1 MHHLER
7 ELILNWKQVQQYW
20 KLHFVRQIS
29 VHHPSNPPPTPLTQF
44 GLLHIFL
51 RHVSTK
57 PHAEEGGYGAS
68 RGIFVL
74 QLEVEAKRG
83 SESHRG
89 GWRRIFQQAES
100 RKQPQKESQSMQQ
113 PFESDSDFHRCSVL
127 NVSHILRHAIFPFQM
142 LSHTSPSPLQLQLNK
157 TQGDQ

>member
-20 KLHFVRQIS
+20 KLHFPRQIS

-68 RGIFVL
+68 RGSFVL
-74 QLEVEAKRG
+74 QLELEAKRG

-89 GWRRIFQQAES
+89 AVEESEPPRGLVRSFHQAELKTAS
-100 RKQPQKESQSMQQ
+100 EG
-113 PFESDSDFHRCSVL
+113 
-127 NVSHILRHAIFPFQM
+127 ILDNAA
-142 LSHTSPSPLQLQLNK
+142 TVWV
-157 TQGDQ
+157 